1 LKRRHFNALLVGAA
15 CLGSIGAAMAQTA
28 SAATAPTVLVVGDSL
43 TAEYGLRRGSGWVA
57 LLQQRLDS
65 EKVPGRMV
73 NAGISADTT
82 SGGRSRLPAL
92 LRQHQ
97 PAVVIIELGGNDALR
112 GMPLSMTRDNLAAMA
127 RLSREAGARVLL
139 VGMEVPPNYGA
150 KYTQEFRQVFKTVAQ
165 AEKIGLV
172 PFLLAGVADLP
183 DATAT
188 LFQSDRI
195 HPNEMAQPTLAAN
208 VWPALRALLVKR

>member
-15 CLGSIGAAMAQTA
+15 CLGSIGAAAAQTA
-28 SAATAPTVLVVGDSL
+28 SAATVPTVLVVGDSL

-65 EKVPGRMV
+65 ERVPGRMV

-127 RLSREAGARVLL
+127 RFSREAGARVLL
-139 VGMEVPPNYGA
+139 VGMEVPPNYGTR
-150 KYTQEFRQVFKTVAQ
+150 YTQEFRQVFKTVAQ
-165 AEKIGLV
+165 AEKIALV

-208 VWPALRALLVKR
+208 VWPALRELLVKR